1 MKPPRI
7 FWDLFSPTELTVFDL
22 GQLNHLLSYK
32 HACIFSAP
40 AESAFWI
47 SPSPPHNIWP
57 LCSVFINFPL
67 PQTSCLRIGRIKL
80 RFLSPLS
87 QTISISASKRYP
99 RSARNVVKPW
109 AEAAE
114 THLKEIYK
122 QLRRS
127 RSLVRQWSQLEDTSY
142 MEIRQSHH
150 NHTLGKVQP
159 RGACVP
165 LGNGSDFP
173 AKVYGSFIHEGMNSH
188 QFINNE

>member
-1 MKPPRI
+1 MKPPKI

-47 SPSPPHNIWP
+47 SSSPPHNIWP

-67 PQTSCLRIGRIKL
+67 PQTSCLRIGRIKP

-127 RSLVRQWSQLEDTSY
+127 RSLIRQWSQLEDTSSRRFA
-142 MEIRQSHH
+142 EVTSIIL
-150 NHTLGKVQP
+150 LGKFSPEVLVCP
-159 RGACVP
+159 WEMASTFLPNFMEALSMRAWICT
-165 LGNGSDFP
+165 
-173 AKVYGSFIHEGMNSH
+173 NS
-188 QFINNE
+188 